1 MSDDDN
7 DLVSVF
13 FGRYFRAEPFFQR
26 LDRPSDLVS
35 SRSCLYQKDIA
46 SLYHKLAVKSPESC
60 DVRMDVINQAHFKR
74 VFCKKRR
81 INWLVLVFLE
91 NLNILRMHRAEFEQ
105 FYCHSE
111 VENMVKFHTVGRN
124 FFFNVW

>member
-74 VFCKKRR
+74 VFCKKE
-81 INWLVLVFLE
+81 NKLVSFGAF
-91 NLNILRMHRAEFEQ
+91 RK
-105 FYCHSE
+105 S
-111 VENMVKFHTVGRN
+111 
-124 FFFNVW
+124 